1 MIVACRLVE
10 VGHCSGVFAQRVSCQ
25 PSVITDNGIFVCD
38 GGLEITGL
46 DQGDAVINVREHEC
60 RSKPCRRDGVRQGQ
74 FHDP

>member
-1 MIVACRLVE
+1 VIVACRLVE

-46 DQGDAVINVREHEC
+46 DQDDAVINVR
-60 RSKPCRRDGVRQGQ
+60 
-74 FHDP
+74 